1 MAFVTVQNLSFA
13 YADGSPALSDVNLTV
28 EKGEFVLICGPSGCG
43 KTTLLKMMKPGL
55 QPQGET
61 GGVILFESLPLKDYS
76 ARQAAQR
83 IGIILQNPDSQTVCD
98 SVRSE
103 LAFGLES
110 VETPLTVMSKR
121 ISETV
126 SYFGIEKLYSKK
138 IAELSGGEKQLV
150 ILAAIIAMRP
160 SLLLLDEPSSQL
172 DPVAAR
178 QFYDILTRINRE
190 LGITVIVSE
199 HRITDIYA
207 FADKVALMDDGR
219 IVFKD
224 TPGKTAAWAA
234 SGINEPLRAMLP
246 VPSALSSYLIQ
257 KNRGSAQPVKA
268 ETLPFTVKDAKTL
281 FDGFARERLGDL
293 TSGKDVRETPPPGIR
308 QKAVELKNVSYRF
321 SKSDRA
327 VLDSLWLDINYGEIL
342 AIVGGNGVGKTTL
355 LRLTAGLIKPFSGH
369 IGMTRPSARI
379 AYLPQNPQS
388 MFSFDTVGENLLAA
402 AGENIGRSGFS
413 GSPNVSERVLK
424 NDRAASAAEVMTLGS
439 LLEKHPYDISF
450 GELQRAAI
458 AMLLIREPVVL
469 LMDEPS
475 RGLDHQAKTAL
486 ADILRRF
493 RGENKA
499 IVCVTHDI
507 EFAAEYA
514 DNCAM
519 LFDGKIYFRA
529 GPREF
534 FSENMCYTTAAHRI
548 AGSVFPNAV
557 TLKDVIEL
565 WETSERKS

>member
-1 MAFVTVQNLSFA
+1 MAFVSVRNLNFA
-13 YADGSPALSDVNLTV
+13 YADGSPALSDVNLTA

-43 KTTLLKMMKPGL
+43 KTSLLKMMKPGL
-55 QPQGET
+55 QPRGKTSGSIEFD
-61 GGVILFESLPLKDYS
+61 GRPLNEYGP
-76 ARQAAQR
+76 REAAQS

-110 VETPLTVMSKR
+110 IETPLTVMSKR

-126 SYFGIEKLYSKK
+126 SYFGIEKLYLKK
-138 IAELSGGEKQLV
+138 TAELSGGEKQLV

-178 QFYDILTRINRE
+178 QFYDILTRTNRE
-190 LGITVIVSE
+190 LGITVLVSE

-207 FADKVALMDDGR
+207 FADKVALMDKGR

-224 TPGKTAAWAA
+224 TPGKAAAWAV
-234 SGINEPLRAMLP
+234 SGNSESLEALLP

-257 KNRGSAQPVKA
+257 RAVRSSQPPQTS
-268 ETLPFTVKDAKTL
+268 TLPFTVKDAKTL
-281 FDGFARERLGDL
+281 FEGFARERLGVSTDN
-293 TSGKDVRETPPPGIR
+293 SDMRGDSYREER

-321 SKSDRA
+321 SKYDRA

-355 LRLTAGLIKPFSGH
+355 LRLTAGLIKPSVGR
-369 IGMTRPSARI
+369 IGITRPSARI
-379 AYLPQNPQS
+379 AYLPQNPQC
-388 MFSFDTVGENLLAA
+388 MFSYDTVGENLLAA
-402 AGENIGRSGFS
+402 AGEKIGSTALSSGLDIC
-413 GSPNVSERVLK
+413 GRVL
-424 NDRAASAAEVMTLGS
+424 NNEDAARAAETMTLDG

-450 GELQRAAI
+450 GEMQRAAI
-458 AMLLIREPVVL
+458 AMLLIRQPDIL

-486 ADILRRF
+486 SAILRCF
-493 RGENKA
+493 RNEKKA
-499 IVCVTHDI
+499 VVFVTHDI

-514 DNCAM
+514 DSCAM

-529 GPREF
+529 EPHDF
-534 FSENMCYTTAAHRI
+534 FSGNMCYTTAAHRI

-557 TLKDVIEL
+557 TLKDVMEL
-565 WETSERKS
+565 WEKNEKKS